1 MANVMSM
8 ESLRA
13 PVTRSGF
20 DLGKRIQFTAKVGEL
35 LPVYSRQLYPD
46 DHFPI
51 STQWFTRTQPAATCA
66 NTRVKEYF
74 DWFFV
79 PENLLWNNFNAYVTS
94 MDENTQH
101 ASDINSPDVLNE
113 YLPYLTTSQIATYI
127 NKVQTSSKTPGRY
140 NFLGY
145 DRAFGTYKIMH
156 LLGYGSYYPY
166 IAKADQDSGPENSW
180 ANHKMFNQKMNPF
193 KLLAYQKICEDYFR
207 RDQWQR
213 SAPYKWN
220 INYVKANSN
229 LPIEDIKL
237 VDDGGVQAVENMFD
251 MNYASWNLD
260 YFMGVQPRSQF
271 GDVAAVPLGG
281 SGDVKHAVNID
292 KDYLQYTDTDYGFEN
307 TGYVYYKQT
316 NAGYSNFEN
325 HSPSKNQIRLRIPP
339 EAIEQINQGG
349 AQLSV
354 LALRQAEFLQRWK
367 EVVQSGNQDYRTQI
381 EKRFGYKPSAALS
394 DMSTWIGG
402 ETSTVTFSEIVNATN
417 VQSGSIYGKG
427 AGSGDGF
434 VDFKAP
440 CHGVLMCIY
449 HAVPLLDYE
458 ITGAKKENC
467 AVTVQDFA
475 EPSFD
480 KIGMQQTHILEL
492 INTPELKELYSAVD
506 DTTINDVFLGY
517 APRYADLKTD
527 IDEVYGNF
535 LFGDANWAA
544 PLTSKYFMDYI
555 QAMYQI
561 DPSGRIWN
569 ANILKINPNILDTI
583 FSVKCDSSVTSDQ
596 LKVVAGF
603 GINAV
608 RKFDYNGLPY

>member
-1 MANVMSM
+1 MANVMAM
-8 ESLRA
+8 ESLKA
-13 PVTRSGF
+13 PVSRSGF
-20 DLGKRIQFTAKVGEL
+20 DLGKRIQFTAKVGEI

-51 STQWFTRTQPAATCA
+51 NTSWFTRTQPASTCA
-66 NTRVKEYF
+66 NTRIKEYF

-79 PENLLWNNFNAYVTS
+79 PENLLWNNFNSYVTS
-94 MDENTQH
+94 MDENTQQ
-101 ASDINSPDVLNE
+101 AVDIENPATLNQ
-113 YLPYLTTSQIATYI
+113 YLPYFTTAQIAKYLG
-127 NKVQTSSKTPGRY
+127 KVQTAEHSKGRD

-145 DRAFGTYKIMH
+145 DRAFGTTKILH
-156 LLGYGSYYPY
+156 LLGYGNFKPY
-166 IAKADQDSGPENSW
+166 VVPEDEAYNPTGGWDQAPS
-180 ANHKMFNQKMNPF
+180 FNQKMNPF
-193 KLLAYQKICEDYFR
+193 KLLAYQKICEDFFR

-220 INYVKANSN
+220 VNYVRGNSN
-229 LPIEDIKL
+229 LPIEDIAL
-237 VDDGGVQAVENMFD
+237 TDSGGSISTENMFD
-251 MNYASWNLD
+251 MNYASWNMD

-281 SGDVKHAVNID
+281 SGEVKHAVNID
-292 KDYLQYTDTDYGFEN
+292 DNFLQRINSTTTGNYEQLYSTPSSK
-307 TGYVYYKQT
+307 TGY
-316 NAGYSNFEN
+316 AGIAANPDAF
-325 HSPSKNQIRLRIPP
+325 KVMRLRIPP
-339 EAIEQINQGG
+339 EAVEKINQGG
-349 AQLSV
+349 SALSI

-402 ETSTVTFSEIVNATN
+402 QTSQVTFSEVVNTTSISSA
-417 VQSGSIYGKG
+417 QIYGKG
-427 AGSGDGF
+427 AGSGDSF
-434 VDFKAP
+434 IDFKAP
-440 CHGVLMCIY
+440 CHGILMCCY

-458 ITGAKKENC
+458 ISGAKKENC

-492 INTPELKELYSAVD
+492 VNGPELKRLFSALD
-506 DTTINDVFLGY
+506 DDSINSAFLGY

-527 IDEVYGNF
+527 VDEVFGNF
-535 LFGDANWAA
+535 LEGDANWAA
-544 PLTSKYFMDYI
+544 PLSKKYFLDYFT
-555 QAMYQI
+555 AMYEI
-561 DPSGRIWN
+561 NTSGLLWN

-583 FSVKCDSSVTSDQ
+583 FAVKANSMFTTDQ